1 MEGIGGVWVVP
12 CGTEVNVTFV
22 FGGRKYPMHPLDMTL
37 EPKIFNFENV
47 TNSKGVPVCIGSVR
61 SPFDMLIKY

>member
-1 MEGIGGVWVVP
+1 VEGIGGVWVVP